1 MHPIQDESSDANS
14 ISKRLIELRNAG
26 LTPMETIKA
35 LRVEFDLSLAEAK
48 DLFARSL
55 TWVVE
60 VAAGDTLHAQIMT
73 LDSDSEGEL

>member
-1 MHPIQDESSDANS
+1 
-14 ISKRLIELRNAG
+14 
-26 LTPMETIKA
+26 METIKA

>member
-35 LRVEFDLSLAEAK
+35 LRGLLPVSK
-48 DLFARSL
+48 
-55 TWVVE
+55 TPC
-60 VAAGDTLHAQIMT
+60 
-73 LDSDSEGEL
+73 